1 MKKMVSYK
9 LRVYLTEEQEKLF
22 RVESGHSRFAWNY
35 LLAMH
40 NEAYERDKTPFN
52 SVALSK
58 HINQMKKTEEYGWL
72 KDATGSVI
80 TQKINDLDKAFKNF
94 FKKRSGYPKFKKKDN
109 EQRIRYQLDQRII
122 ERYYIAGEL
131 LKLTNI
137 GIIDVKWHRI
147 PTGVPKMVTLIK
159 SASGE
164 YYVSFACEEEI
175 EELPKTGKVVGLDIG
190 IKDVVVSSDGYFS
203 GAPKFYYQYQRD
215 LKTAQRALSRKTKGS
230 KRYENQR
237 IIVAKLHELIA
248 RCRKDFLHKLTK
260 KIVTEYDCICIED
273 LNVSGMVKNRK
284 LSKAVSDVGMYE
296 LRRQLTY
303 KADWYGKEVRVIDR
317 WFPSTKMCSSC
328 GMLHNMKLSDRTMNC
343 DCGFSMDRDLN
354 AAINIRQ
361 AGMV

>member
-9 LRVYLTEEQEKLF
+9 FRAYLTDEQEQLF
-22 RVESGHSRFAWNY
+22 RVESGNARFVWNH
-35 LLAMH
+35 LLDYH
-40 NEAYERDKTPFN
+40 NKEYVENKTAFN
-52 SVALSK
+52 AVKLGK
-58 HINQMKKTEEYGWL
+58 YVTQLKKTEEYSWL
-72 KDATGSVI
+72 NNSTVAVI

-94 FKKRSGYPKFKKKDN
+94 FKKGSGYPKFKKKDN
-109 EQRIRYQLDQRII
+109 EQRVRYQLDQRRISNI
-122 ERYYIAGEL
+122 YIAGEL
-131 LKLTNI
+131 LRLPNI
-137 GIIDVKWHRI
+137 GVIDVNWHRI
-147 PTGVPKMVTLIK
+147 PKGTPKMVTLIK
-159 SASGE
+159 AASGE

-175 EELPKTGKVVGLDIG
+175 EHLPKTGKSVGLDVG
-190 IKDVVVSSDGYFS
+190 IKDVVVSSDGYYS

-215 LKTAQRALSRKTKGS
+215 LKTAHRALSRKTKGS
-230 KRYENQR
+230 KRYEKQR
-237 IIVAKLHELIA
+237 IVVAKLHELIA
-248 RCRKDFLHKLTK
+248 RCRKDFLHKLSK

-273 LNVSGMVKNRK
+273 LNVKGMVKNRK

-303 KADWYGKEVRVIDR
+303 KADWYGKEIRVIDR